1 MERPSAMIHLVVPRE
16 HDWAFVNYLTGH
28 GASLAGAMRIVHYE
42 SLPAQRTFE
51 RGTWVF
57 SALDQLR
64 PGMERLVRAVA
75 EQLDGE
81 PGVRLFNDPRRTL
94 LRHDLLAT
102 LADRGLNGF
111 RVVRAG
117 EPCEGLRYPVFVR
130 AERSHGGNLSPLL
143 HDPKEVGA
151 WLGRAVVQG
160 HAFSDLLVAEFHDTS
175 SPDGYYRKYAA
186 FIVGDR
192 ILPRSMAYGRSWMLK
207 HEHTEFSEAVML
219 EERAYL
225 QDDPHAAQ
233 LAEIVRLAGVDYGR
247 IDYAV
252 KDGRVQTWE
261 INLHPTIGR
270 GPGSRRAA
278 FPAELEPLRDANR
291 AFFYQRFN
299 EAWLPYAAPVV
310 GDPIPVSL
318 DAEVVREAADGR
330 RTSRGSMVLL
340 RSAARP
346 FKPVLE
352 PVAMRIFPIV
362 TALARRFMPG

>member
-1 MERPSAMIHLVVPRE
+1 MIHIVVPRDQ
-16 HDWAFVNYLTGH
+16 DWAFVNYLTGH
-28 GASLAGAMRIVHYE
+28 GVSLAGGMRVVHYE

-57 SALDQLR
+57 SALDQLH
-64 PGMERLVRAVA
+64 PGMERLVRGVA
-75 EQLDGE
+75 EQLAAE

-102 LADRGLNGF
+102 LADRGLNDF

-130 AERSHGGNLSPLL
+130 AERNHGGNISPLL
-143 HDPKEVGA
+143 HDPKEVAA
-151 WLGRAVVQG
+151 WLGRAVVEG
-160 HAFSDLLVAEFHDTS
+160 YEFADLLVVEFHDTAS
-175 SPDGYYRKYAA
+175 ADGYYRKYAA

-192 ILPRSMAYGRSWMLK
+192 ILPRSMACGRSWMLK
-207 HEHTEFSEAVML
+207 HEHTEFSEAVL
-219 EERAYL
+219 REERAYL
-225 QDDPHAAQ
+225 HDDPHAAQ
-233 LAEIVRLAGVDYGR
+233 LARIVGLAGVDYGR
-247 IDYAV
+247 IDYSV
-252 KDGRVQTWE
+252 QDGRVQTWE

-270 GPGSRRAA
+270 GPGTRRAA

-291 AFFYQRFN
+291 AFFYQGFN
-299 EAWLPYAAPVV
+299 EAWRPYAAPME

-318 DAEVVREAADGR
+318 DAELIRKAAHR
-330 RTSRGSMVLL
+330 RRKSRPSMVML

-352 PVAMRIFPIV
+352 PVAMRILPVV
-362 TALARRFMPG
+362 TALARRFMRE

>member
-1 MERPSAMIHLVVPRE
+1 MIHLVVPRDQ
-16 HDWAFVNYLTGH
+16 DWAFVNYLTGH
-28 GASLAGAMRIVHYE
+28 GASMADAMRVVHYE
-42 SLPAQRTFE
+42 SLAAQQTFE

-57 SALDQLR
+57 SALDQLG

-75 EQLDGE
+75 EQLAAE

-117 EPCEGLRYPVFVR
+117 EPFEGLRYPVFVR

-151 WLGRAVVQG
+151 WLGRAVLQG
-160 HAFSDLLVAEFHDTS
+160 HEFADLLVAEFQDTA

-207 HEHTEFSEAVML
+207 HEQTEFSEAVLL

-225 QDDPHAAQ
+225 HDDPHAEQ
-233 LAEIVRLAGVDYGR
+233 LAEIVQLAGVDYGR

-252 KDGRVQTWE
+252 QDGRVQTWE

-270 GPGSRRAA
+270 GPRSTRAA

-299 EAWLPYAAPVV
+299 EAWRPYAAPVE

-318 DAEVVREAADGR
+318 DAELIRKAADLR
-330 RTSRGSMVLL
+330 RQSRPSMVML
-340 RSAARP
+340 RSAVRP
-346 FKPVLE
+346 FKSVLE
-352 PVAMRIFPIV
+352 PVAMRVLPIV